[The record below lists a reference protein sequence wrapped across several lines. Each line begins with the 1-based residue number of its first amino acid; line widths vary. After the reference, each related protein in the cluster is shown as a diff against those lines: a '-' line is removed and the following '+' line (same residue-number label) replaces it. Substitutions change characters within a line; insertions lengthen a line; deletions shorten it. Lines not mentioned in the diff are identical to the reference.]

1 MDNQLTPDDLEAN
14 KEYFI
19 KFYYLNGYKDENN
32 NEYNGQYDGIYMCL
46 HEEYHWI
53 TECNVYDF
61 INIENKKIRLVYN
74 TNKLQFYNVCSYSIM
89 CNIFELTNEYIL
101 K

>member
-1 MDNQLTPDDLEAN
+1 MDNQLTPLDLEDN

-19 KFYYLNGYKDENN
+19 KFYYLNGYRDENN

-53 TECNVYDF
+53 T
-61 INIENKKIRLVYN
+61 
-74 TNKLQFYNVCSYSIM
+74 
-89 CNIFELTNEYIL
+89 
-101 K
+101 